1 MSTIATISDVDAA
14 LDVTA
19 ERFDADRP
27 APARGT
33 ASDTGTGADTAA
45 PAPQAVA
52 TISIDALAAHPGN
65 VRTDATPDTEFVA
78 SVRAEGIRIPLLIT
92 ATSEPGVFRII
103 DGHKRFNAARKAG
116 LHQVPYTFDAARA
129 ADEAGQYLDML
140 ITSRH
145 KTPLTAF
152 EESAA
157 LFAAAQAGAS
167 KTRLAKAYGKRE
179 QVAAALTVAALPQE
193 TKTAAIESG
202 YEWTLSELAALHEFA
217 DDPAATARLI
227 RAAEDDSFSYQVERE
242 IIERDEQARREAIR
256 AKLSAAGVRVLDEQP
271 EAARR
276 LHRLRT
282 PDGADLD
289 EQAHAT
295 CPGHVAIF
303 EQYGE
308 PRVAYF
314 CEDFAA
320 HGHVDRWASSGAPTP
335 VAASGGPA
343 SKAEASAHRRLVIRG
358 NKDHKAAE
366 INRRKWLTE
375 LLARTSLSRED
386 ADLITRFSAET
397 YLTMPDPMRKHAADY
412 QARERQAEF
421 LALPSSE
428 PEALSGAVTTAGQ
441 RRLILLT
448 FAPVATAYEK
458 ALTNDM
464 WRTDTDSYVQSGRTH
479 ARRWLE
485 CCKALGHALSPIER
499 AIVANETYAP
509 ADLSPANANAITGG
523 DTDDSAAQGAQGPDR
538 DADGPQP
545 DDDEADE
552 PDEPEQ

>member
-1 MSTIATISDVDAA
+1 
-14 LDVTA
+14 L
-19 ERFDADRP
+19 
-27 APARGT
+27 
-33 ASDTGTGADTAA
+33 
-45 PAPQAVA
+45 
-52 TISIDALAAHPGN
+52 
-65 VRTDATPDTEFVA
+65 TE
-78 SVRAEGIRIPLLIT
+78 
-92 ATSEPGVFRII
+92 
-103 DGHKRFNAARKAG
+103 
-116 LHQVPYTFDAARA
+116 VPYTFDAARA
-129 ADEAGQYLDML
+129 TDEAGQYLDML

-145 KTPLTAF
+145 KTALTPF

-179 QVAAALTVAALPQE
+179 QVADALTVAALPQE
-193 TKTAAIESG
+193 TKSAAIESG

-227 RAAEDDSFSYQVERE
+227 EAAEDDSFSYQVERE
-242 IIERDEQARREAIR
+242 ILERAEQVQREQIR
-256 AKLSAAGVRVLDEQP
+256 AELTAAGVRVLDEQP

-289 EQAHAT
+289 EQAHAA

-320 HGHVDRWASSGAPTP
+320 HGHVDRWASSGAHRPGGTS
-335 VAASGGPA
+335 AGTSGGSQ
-343 SKAEASAHRRLVIRG
+343 SKAEASAARRLVIRG

-386 ADLITRFSAET
+386 ADLITRFSAQT
-397 YLTMPDPMRKHAADY
+397 YLTMPEPMRKHAADY

-421 LALPSSE
+421 LGLSSSE

-464 WRTDTDSYVQSGRTH
+464 WRTDTDSYTQSGRTH

-509 ADLSPANANAITGG
+509 ADLSPASTITGA
-523 DTDDSAAQGAQGPDR
+523 DAEESAAQDTQSPDQ

-545 DDDEADE
+545 AEDE
-552 PDEPEQ
+552 PDEPDGLDESEQ